1 MADSYIRRGQYQN
14 NSGVFYQI
22 LRNLLLGED
31 HPLHNRTLHI
41 SGTFK
46 MTEKADIEY
55 AKPDIEKMFQP
66 KTASH
71 ICKLREAFPGL
82 AIFGRADVME
92 VIDIKPSRA
101 SELLKE
107 MTERRVIEQVSG
119 HAKGSTDSGNERIA
133 SE

>member
-46 MTEKADIEY
+46 MTEKPDIED
-55 AKPDIEKMFQP
+55 AKPDIEKTFQP

-71 ICKLREAFPGL
+71 IRKLREAFPGL

-101 SELLKE
+101 PELLKE
-107 MTERRVIEQVSG
+107 MTEHRVIEPVSG
-119 HAKGSTDSGNERIA
+119 HGKGKYRFRE
-133 SE
+133 

>member
-46 MTEKADIEY
+46 MTEKPDIED
-55 AKPDIEKMFQP
+55 AKPDIEKMFQT

-71 ICKLREAFPGL
+71 ICKLRKAFPGQ

-107 MTERRVIEQVSG
+107 MTERRVIEPVSG
-119 HAKGSTDSGNERIA
+119 HGKGKYRF

>member
-46 MTEKADIEY
+46 MTEKADIED

-71 ICKLREAFPGL
+71 IRKLREAFPGL

-101 SELLKE
+101 PELLKE
-107 MTERRVIEQVSG
+107 MTEHRVIEPVSG
-119 HAKGSTDSGNERIA
+119 HGKGKYRFRE
-133 SE
+133 

>member
-71 ICKLREAFPGL
+71 IRKLREAFPGL

-101 SELLKE
+101 PELLKE
-107 MTERRVIEQVSG
+107 MTEHRVIEPVSG
-119 HAKGSTDSGNERIA
+119 HGKGKYRFRE
-133 SE
+133 